1 MKRFLWMWAAVL
13 LVIAACTSQPTFD
26 PTMMSTPVSDLPVS
40 MVGDGPQIS
49 ETTPVPAEV
58 IDAADAE
65 YLLLSNVYERAT
77 VSVVNIEASVVAHEG
92 AISDVSRGS
101 GFIYDNEGHIVTNA
115 HVVRNAESIYVTFN
129 NGYITTATLIGTDS
143 YSDLAVIKVDV
154 DANRLQPLTLADSD
168 AVHVGQRAIAIGN
181 PFGLNSSMSA
191 GIVSGL
197 GRTLDSAALVDADAV
212 AYFNNP
218 SIIQT
223 DTPIN
228 PGNSGG
234 PLLNSQGEV
243 IGVTTAIRSESGVF
257 QGVGFAV
264 PSNTMQRVIPEII
277 ETGSVTYAWLGINVA
292 NEREGLGIASVA
304 EILNLP
310 VEEGVL
316 IQGVTENSPAEAA
329 GLHGGDHKVDIRGN
343 EMCAGGDIVVAI
355 DDTYVSNMDALLSY
369 MVVHTAPGDTI
380 SLRIIRDGQTFDVP
394 VILSDRPA
402 TVVPFQQCGS

>member
-1 MKRFLWMWAAVL
+1 MKRFAGLWAAVL
-13 LVIAACTSQPTFD
+13 LVIAACTAQPTFD
-26 PTMMSTPVSDLPVS
+26 PTMMSTPVSDLPIS

-49 ETTPVPAEV
+49 ETTPVPVEV

-65 YLLLSNVYERAT
+65 YMLLANVYERAT
-77 VSVVNIEASVVAHEG
+77 VSIVNIEATVIAHEG
-92 AISDVSRGS
+92 ALTDISRGS
-101 GFIYDNEGHIVTNA
+101 GFVYDNQGHIITNA
-115 HVVRNAESIYVTFN
+115 HVVRNAEDIFVTFN
-129 NGYITTATLIGTDS
+129 NGYVTKATLVGTDS
-143 YSDLAVIKVDV
+143 YSDLAVVKVEV
-154 DANRLQPLTLADSD
+154 DSERLQPLVLADSD
-168 AVHVGQRAIAIGN
+168 DVRVGQRAIAIGN

-234 PLLNSQGEV
+234 PLLDSHGDV
-243 IGVTTAIRSESGVF
+243 IGVTTAIRTESGVF

-264 PSNTMQRVIPEII
+264 PSNTVQRVVPELISDG
-277 ETGSVTYAWLGINVA
+277 TVNYSWLGINVA
-292 NEREGLGIASVA
+292 SEQDGLGMAAVA
-304 EILNLP
+304 EQLDLP

-316 IQGVTENSPAEAA
+316 IMGVTEDSPADAA
-329 GLHGGDHKVDIRGN
+329 GLQGGNHRVDVRGN
-343 EMCAGGDIVVAI
+343 ELCAGGDIVVAI
-355 DDTYVSNMDALLSY
+355 DDTYVNNMDALLNY

-380 SLRIIRDGQTFDVP
+380 NLRIIRDGQTFDVP
-394 VILSDRPA
+394 VTLSDRPA
-402 TVVPFQQCGS
+402 SVIPFQECD